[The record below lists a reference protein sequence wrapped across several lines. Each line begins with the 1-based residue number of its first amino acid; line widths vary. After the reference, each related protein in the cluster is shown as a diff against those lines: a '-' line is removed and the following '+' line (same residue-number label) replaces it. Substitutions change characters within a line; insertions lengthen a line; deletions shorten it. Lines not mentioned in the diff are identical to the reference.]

1 MRLMAEGSRP
11 LQLRVTYDATGDVP
25 TSELLAD
32 YRDTN
37 PLPLLAGKP
46 KEACVHA
53 TLSDLAWTT
62 RLTLIKDRIDG
73 SIALKSQVGNLKFD
87 ASDDVRSEI
96 VVAAND
102 AFSAIRILNASVRLG
117 GTLRSPTIE
126 LQSDVGEQVALGV
139 QQAFT
144 HQLDHAKERL
154 LSEVN
159 AYAGDQIE
167 KLTGRF
173 KGEYD
178 KLMSENKDLLEQ
190 VSEVRT
196 IVASF
201 QSGKIDP
208 ATLLKQV
215 SSSKLI
221 PAKEQQKINRV
232 MEEID
237 NTLQGRSLPAGL
249 QKKIPQIPPAVL
261 QLPGSLQQSATGFIP
276 QSSDL
281 LTSPGFLPQTSPAMQ
296 QMGGLF
302 QQTLNLP
309 TDVSGIP
316 AEHNVRS
323 DATAPPVKT
332 VVPQLP
338 TGFRS
343 PFQKPKK

>member
-1 MRLMAEGSRP
+1 
-11 LQLRVTYDATGDVP
+11 
-25 TSELLAD
+25 
-32 YRDTN
+32 
-37 PLPLLAGKP
+37 
-46 KEACVHA
+46 
-53 TLSDLAWTT
+53 
-62 RLTLIKDRIDG
+62 
-73 SIALKSQVGNLKFD
+73 
-87 ASDDVRSEI
+87 
-96 VVAAND
+96 
-102 AFSAIRILNASVRLG
+102 
-117 GTLRSPTIE
+117 
-126 LQSDVGEQVALGV
+126 
-139 QQAFT
+139 
-144 HQLDHAKERL
+144 
-154 LSEVN
+154 
-159 AYAGDQIE
+159 
-167 KLTGRF
+167 
-173 KGEYD
+173 
-178 KLMSENKDLLEQ
+178 MSENKDLLEQ

-316 AEHNVRS
+316 AEHNVKS

-343 PFQKPKK
+343 LFQKPKK